1 MTDDRKI
8 KLVIFDLDGTLI
20 DSLADIA
27 AAANDALRQLSL
39 PTHPLDSYN
48 HFVGNGLENLVRRI
62 AEPERSATVRESL
75 VNSFKKNYEKNWNHE
90 TRPYPGIVEM
100 LKSLEAMEIST
111 GVLSNKPH
119 AFTRECIGEFF
130 PDHRFAQV
138 FGQRS
143 TIPIKPDPAGAL
155 NIASS
160 CGCSP
165 ENCLFV
171 GDSAVD
177 ILTGKGACMLTTG
190 VTWGFRE
197 RLELERAG
205 ADFIIDSPAEL
216 IPIVLDN
223 D

>member
-27 AAANDALRQLSL
+27 EAANDALGELSL
-39 PTHPLDSYN
+39 PTHAVDSYKY
-48 HFVGNGLENLVRRI
+48 FVGNGLENLVRRI
-62 AEPERSATVRESL
+62 AEPECSSRLRALL
-75 VNSFKKNYEKNWNHE
+75 VASFKKNYEKNWNRS
-90 TRPYPGIVEM
+90 TRPYPGIEEM
-100 LKSLEAMEIST
+100 LNALETLAVKT

-119 AFTRECIGEFF
+119 AFTLECIAEFF
-130 PDHRFAQV
+130 PEHRFAQV

-143 TIPIKPDPAGAL
+143 GIPIKPDPAGAL
-155 NIASS
+155 DLSS
-160 CGCSP
+160 RCGLAP
-165 ENCLFV
+165 DNCLFV

-177 ILTGKGACMLTTG
+177 ILTGKAAHMLTAG

-205 ADFIIDSPAEL
+205 AEFITDNPAEL
-216 IPIVLDN
+216 IRIVLEHD
-223 D
+223 